1 MIIVSDTSP
10 LCNLALVDFLWILQ
24 PIYQTVIIPQV
35 VADEL
40 QQARSPKIQAI
51 LTLEWIETR
60 NVTNTSL
67 AETLEIDRHLDPV
80 KSNAIALAV
89 ELKADE
95 LLIDERLGRQTAA
108 EFGIQIIGI
117 LGILRVAQ
125 FRQLIP
131 TVKPVLDRLMRDA
144 KFRVAK
150 PLYHQILQ
158 DVGE

>member
-1 MIIVSDTSP
+1 VIIVSDTSP

-40 QQARSPKIQAI
+40 MQARSPKIKAI
-51 LTLEWIETR
+51 LTLEWIEIR

-67 AETLEIDRHLDPV
+67 AETLEIDRHLDPGE
-80 KSNAIALAV
+80 SNAITMAV

-108 EFGIQIIGI
+108 EFGIQIVGI
-117 LGILRVAQ
+117 LGILRVAK
-125 FRQLIP
+125 FRKLIP
-131 TVKPVLDRLMRDA
+131 AVKPVLDQLIRDA
-144 KFRVAK
+144 KFRVGK
-150 PLYHQILQ
+150 QLYYQILQ